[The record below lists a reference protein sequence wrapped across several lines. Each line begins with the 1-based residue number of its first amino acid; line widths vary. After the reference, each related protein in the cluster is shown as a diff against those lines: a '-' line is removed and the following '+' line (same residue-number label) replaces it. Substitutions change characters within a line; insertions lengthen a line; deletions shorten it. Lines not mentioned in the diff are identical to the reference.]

1 MAFFSSGEKEL
12 LDDDD
17 EDTLHSPLAPQK
29 SYDDFSG
36 IQEPKARQG
45 RVYRLQ
51 PAVKQYAWG
60 IRGGDSRVARYGL
73 ETGALKSIDQSA
85 PYAEIW
91 LGTHPSGP
99 SLLDDGT
106 ELSKVVKCAQL
117 PFLLKVLSAGKALSI
132 QAHPDKMRAERL
144 HASNPEQ
151 YKDANHKPEM
161 AIALTPFEA
170 MCGFRRLS
178 EIAVHLRKHPEF
190 AACISTESQ
199 LAVFTAGPRD
209 VNAQKLALHKVFES
223 FMACEAEESAKQL
236 KLLVQR
242 LRREQKAQFRPSG
255 AQHINPASSVLSPGS
270 ATKDDDVPESAWE
283 RKAARA
289 ILRLEEQFPGD
300 VGAMAPLF
308 LNYLLIAPGESFF
321 MAANEPHAYV
331 AGEILEC
338 MACSD
343 NVVRAGLTPKL
354 KDVDN
359 LVDMLTYSMG
369 GPDIEFGRL
378 VHQGPGTRTLCYT
391 PPVPEFEVLITTVET
406 GASYDIAPCEV
417 PSILICVEG
426 IGHTQS
432 APGPDGIEPQRKH
445 RYDLCPGKALYVTAG
460 TVALTLVN
468 DMTTKGPLRVARARQ
483 NLSLAGRAEDS
494 Q

>member
-1 MAFFSSGEKEL
+1 MNTPR
-12 LDDDD
+12 D
-17 EDTLHSPLAPQK
+17 
-29 SYDDFSG
+29 
-36 IQEPKARQG
+36 
-45 RVYRLQ
+45 
-51 PAVKQYAWG
+51 YAWG
-60 IRGGDSRVARYGL
+60 STTLIAEL
-73 ETGALKSIDQSA
+73 EGRTPTGAPEAEVWFGDHPGHPARVPDGRTLGEWLASGDA
-85 PYAEIW
+85 PE
-91 LGTHPSGP
+91 GTP
-99 SLLDDGT
+99 
-106 ELSKVVKCAQL
+106 ERL
-117 PFLLKVLSAGKALSI
+117 PYLLKILAAGSPLSI
-132 QAHPDKMRAERL
+132 QAHPSKAQAEEGFAREE
-144 HASNPEQ
+144 AAGTPRDAATRT
-151 YKDANHKPEM
+151 YRDANHKPEM

-354 KDVDN
+354 RDAGSSSC
-359 LVDMLTYSMG
+359 T
-369 GPDIEFGRL
+369 
-378 VHQGPGTRTLCYT
+378 
-391 PPVPEFEVLITTVET
+391 
-406 GASYDIAPCEV
+406 
-417 PSILICVEG
+417 IC
-426 IGHTQS
+426 S
-432 APGPDGIEPQRKH
+432 
-445 RYDLCPGKALYVTAG
+445 
-460 TVALTLVN
+460 
-468 DMTTKGPLRVARARQ
+468 
-483 NLSLAGRAEDS
+483 DS
-494 Q
+494 TSFAT